1 MLENLAKFHTLDIEY
16 NGLGPFTAVS
26 SDRAGI
32 AVTLATNTLSGDVGL
47 YIVYRIDKNTTKNYT
62 LDNLRPGDRFK
73 FTYDGPNVDSGTSI
87 DRIEEHDHAEP
98 AALREGLRFGFDV
111 VDGEKRT
118 RLSYPKGGGMILNI
132 VNAPLD
138 HARVWVTAGDDEEE
152 WFWQL
157 KDLHTGDSLE
167 LEIVETDWS
176 DSFPTVQRKAF
187 LSDDK

>member
-98 AALREGLRFGFDV
+98 AALREGLRFGFDFDV

-118 RLSYPKGGGMILNI
+118 RLSYPKGGGMISISSMRLLI
-132 VNAPLD
+132 MPAS
-138 HARVWVTAGDDEEE
+138 G
-152 WFWQL
+152 
-157 KDLHTGDSLE
+157 
-167 LEIVETDWS
+167 
-176 DSFPTVQRKAF
+176 
-187 LSDDK
+187 